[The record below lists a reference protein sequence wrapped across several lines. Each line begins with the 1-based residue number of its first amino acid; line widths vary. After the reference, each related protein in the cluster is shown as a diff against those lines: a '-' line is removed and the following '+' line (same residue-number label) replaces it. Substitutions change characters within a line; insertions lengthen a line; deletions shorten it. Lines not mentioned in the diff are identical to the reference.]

1 MCDGS
6 QCLLCLPIHFFS
18 LSTLNQQYYLRW
30 NVWIFGYKNC
40 VNLFTGETVNV
51 YTWQTMCITDFAMYE
66 KIKPMTEECLRLLQR
81 TCEKRAPCLLKIEH
95 MPRWFGTA
103 DGTPSDCCLHDVKAV
118 PKHLQITRNYNGQWM
133 EHACQQ
139 STSAAILQAALSGC
153 LLSTGW

>member
-6 QCLLCLPIHFFS
+6 QCSLCLPIHCFS

-103 DGTPSDCCLHDVKAV
+103 DGTPSDCCLHDVKFLSIFKSQETITASEWSMLVNSLQVLLYFRLHYQAV
-118 PKHLQITRNYNGQWM
+118 Y
-133 EHACQQ
+133 
-139 STSAAILQAALSGC
+139 
-153 LLSTGW
+153 